1 MYLQPNDVGTIF
13 QLGLNMGPQNAHVL
27 GLAKSFTKKIDHTT
41 KVEHDQ
47 DAVAVISLAWGLM
60 EKLMP
65 QEVINETKQ
74 HLRDLGLPVVFTG
87 PVRWTGKKTEIGL
100 NPTAKDRTTGCG
112 RTNSEFFRLPVA
124 MFVEKSKNREKP
136 V

>member
-41 KVEHDQ
+41 KIEHDQ
-47 DAVAVISLAWGLM
+47 DAIGVISLAWGLM

-74 HLRDLGLPVVFTG
+74 HLCDLGLPELTAQNL
-87 PVRWTGKKTEIGL
+87 PSGKVILIGEMVIL
-100 NPTAKDRTTGCG
+100 TFYTRVWIYHPNW
-112 RTNSEFFRLPVA
+112 
-124 MFVEKSKNREKP
+124 
-136 V
+136 

>member
-47 DAVAVISLAWGLM
+47 DAVGVISLAWGLM

-74 HLRDLGLPVVFTG
+74 HLRDLGLPELTTQNL
-87 PVRWTGKKTEIGL
+87 PSGKVILIGEMVIL
-100 NPTAKDRTTGCG
+100 TFYTRVWIYYPNW
-112 RTNSEFFRLPVA
+112 
-124 MFVEKSKNREKP
+124 
-136 V
+136 

>member
-1 MYLQPNDVGTIF
+1 
-13 QLGLNMGPQNAHVL
+13 MGPQNAHVL

-47 DAVAVISLAWGLM
+47 DAVGVISLAWGLM

-74 HLRDLGLPVVFTG
+74 HLRDLGLPVVFAG
-87 PVRWTGKKTEIGL
+87 PVCWTGKKTEIGL
-100 NPTAKDRTTGCG
+100 NPTAKDRTTGCSC
-112 RTNSEFFRLPVA
+112 TNSEFFRLPVV
-124 MFVEKSKNREKP
+124 MFVEKSKNRKKP